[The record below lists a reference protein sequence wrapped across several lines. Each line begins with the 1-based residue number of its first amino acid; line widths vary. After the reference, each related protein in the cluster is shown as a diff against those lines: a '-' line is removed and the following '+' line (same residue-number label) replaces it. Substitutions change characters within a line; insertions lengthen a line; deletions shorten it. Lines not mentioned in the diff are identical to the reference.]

1 MKSIIGPCKFY
12 CSITYICD
20 HVYGSIKCRFC
31 LLLLTK
37 LAQNPAHSPL
47 SHPLFHWFF
56 FPLYFR
62 SVTGG
67 ELFEDIVAR
76 EYYSEADARW
86 ALQFTVAVVTVLLP
100 AVSRSHLHTHSH
112 SHLIQKHKVDDPFCA
127 EELRAF
133 NDGGV
138 AELAINR
145 CRTKTHPFCPQLA
158 PPFECIISATL
169 TKAALSCNNQDSV

>member
-1 MKSIIGPCKFY
+1 MFY
-12 CSITYICD
+12 CSITYICT
-20 HVYGSIKCRFC
+20 HVYINIKCRLC
-31 LLLLTK
+31 VLLLIK

-47 SHPLFHWFF
+47 SHPLFNFS
-56 FPLYFR
+56 PLSFR

-86 ALQFTVAVVTVLLP
+86 ALQFTVAVVTVLQP
-100 AVSRSHLHTHSH
+100 AVSRSHLHARTHL
-112 SHLIQKHKVDDPFCA
+112 HLIQKHRERTILCA
-127 EELRAF
+127 EKLRAF

-145 CRTKTHPFCPQLA
+145 CHTKTHPFGLCWPLLL
-158 PPFECIISATL
+158 SASL
-169 TKAALSCNNQDSV
+169 LQH